1 MLFNLL
7 IDWLVFSWESRVMDG
22 REALGHSVP
31 RDFTSGCRR
40 DRKGAGP
47 SVLGIA
53 VLHPLFYC
61 WDTPTPSQLHP
72 SPFPA
77 PSQPLPIPIPAWSG
91 ILKLGMVLLSLPLLP
106 KISWAVNHSNISF
119 IALKLSGRKPNAC
132 LNAWEF
138 SGRQHFPWI
147 PLCLCKEGAWAVLE
161 APAQIK
167 QENGI
172 LIPPARRAS
181 LNSSFVKHSQPF
193 FFYSCHLSPPVL
205 PLPLPSLPR
214 NYWWQFCKWSCAVS
228 S

>member
-1 MLFNLL
+1 M
-7 IDWLVFSWESRVMDG
+7 FSHENPGWWMAERPWDTQFPG
-22 REALGHSVP
+22 N
-31 RDFTSGCRR
+31 SGCRR

-47 SVLGIA
+47 SVLGVA

-77 PSQPLPIPIPAWSG
+77 PFQPLPIPIPAWSG
-91 ILKLGMVLLSLPLLP
+91 ILKLGTVLLSLPLLP

-119 IALKLSGRKPNAC
+119 IALKLPGRKPNAC

-147 PLCLCKEGAWAVLE
+147 PLCLCKEGAWAVLA

-193 FFYSCHLSPPVL
+193 FFSIPAISPLLSFPC
-205 PLPLPSLPR
+205 PSLPCPGII
-214 NYWWQFCKWSCAVS
+214 NGNSANGAVLFPANRTPMALPH
-228 S
+228 